1 MKRNVMRRVDFA
13 FLACGAVAA
22 ASFSA
27 AQMPPQGPFQV
38 HQLTPTIYWVEGGGG
53 NTGIIVGDKGVVV
66 IDSKTSP
73 DGGKQLVDDVAKITP
88 KPITTVILTHS
99 DGDHTGGL
107 PAFPKGVTIIAQDND
122 KKEIEAAI
130 AAGGPRA
137 PSPDYLPNELVTDKK
152 TETIDGV
159 KFELFHWAPAH
170 TSGDLI
176 VFLPESKIVF
186 TGDIITEQYRPLV
199 HLEKHGSSEGWITT
213 VKGILTLNA
222 DQFVPGHGNPMNK
235 DSVKQKLSDATA
247 ERAKIVDLVAQGKS
261 LQEIEA
267 AVGDPQP
274 STGQGG
280 GGGPRFAP
288 FSEVVYDELTKK

>member
-1 MKRNVMRRVDFA
+1 MHRIRFVL
-13 FLACGAVAA
+13 LALGALAV

-53 NTGIIVGDKGVVV
+53 NSGIIVGDKGVVV
-66 IDSKTSP
+66 IDTKTSP

-99 DGDHTGGL
+99 DVDHIGGL
-107 PAFPKGVTIIAQDND
+107 PAFPKGITIIAQEND

-137 PSPDYLPNELVTDKK
+137 PSSDSLPTEVVGDKK

-159 KFELFHWAPAH
+159 KFELLHWAPAH

-186 TGDIITEQYRPLV
+186 TGDIVTAQYRPLI

-213 VKGILTLNA
+213 AKGILALDA
-222 DQFVPGHGNPMNK
+222 DQFVPGHGDVTTK
-235 DSVKQKLSDATA
+235 QAIEQKLNEASA
-247 ERAKIVDLVAQGKS
+247 ERAKIVDLVKQGKS
-261 LQEIEA
+261 LEEIEA

-280 GGGPRFAP
+280 GGGPRFPP

>member
-1 MKRNVMRRVDFA
+1 MHRIRLVL
-13 FLACGAVAA
+13 LALGALMA
-22 ASFSA
+22 ASLSV

-53 NTGIIVGDKGVVV
+53 NTGIIVGNKGVVV
-66 IDSKTSP
+66 IDSKTNP
-73 DGGKQLVDDVAKITP
+73 DGGKQLVDDVARITS

-99 DGDHTGGL
+99 DIDHTGGL
-107 PAFPKGVTIIAQDND
+107 PAFPKGVTIIAQEGD
-122 KKEIEAAI
+122 KKEMEAAV

-137 PSPDYLPNELVTDKK
+137 PSPDYMPTGVVGDKK
-152 TETIDGV
+152 DKTIDGV
-159 KFELFHWAPAH
+159 KFELLHWAPAH

-176 VFLPESKIVF
+176 VYLPESKIVF

-213 VKGILTLNA
+213 TKGIVALNA

-235 DSVKQKLSDATA
+235 DAVKQKLSDATA
-247 ERAKIVDLVAQGKS
+247 ERAQIVDLVAQGKS

-267 AVGDPQP
+267 TVGDPQP

-280 GGGPRFAP
+280 GGPRFAP
-288 FSEVVYDELTKK
+288 YSEVVYKELTQK